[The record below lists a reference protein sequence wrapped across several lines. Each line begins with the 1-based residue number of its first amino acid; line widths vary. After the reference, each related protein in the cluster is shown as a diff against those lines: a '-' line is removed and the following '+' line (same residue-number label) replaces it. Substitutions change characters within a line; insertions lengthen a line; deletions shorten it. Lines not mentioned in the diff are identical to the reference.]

1 MFRKILVAYDGSAGA
16 KRALEVAVDVA
27 QKYNAELWALSVE
40 EHLPKFAAT
49 VGEVVEEKE
58 YENHFF
64 AQVQAEAVALARS
77 KGIDLKTEILPGHA
91 AEAVVRFAREHSFDL
106 IVLSHIGHS
115 ALWGTLLGG
124 TSERI
129 SHHASCSVMI
139 VR

>member
-1 MFRKILVAYDGSAGA
+1 MFRKILVAYDGSTGS

-27 QKYNAELWALSVE
+27 QKYHAELWALSVE
-40 EHLPKFAAT
+40 EHLPRFAAT

-58 YENHFF
+58 FENHFF
-64 AQVQAEAVALARS
+64 AEVQVEAVAFAGN
-77 KGIDLKTEILPGHA
+77 KGVDVKTEILPGHA
-91 AEAVVRFAREHSFDL
+91 AETVVRFAREHSFDL

-115 ALWGTLLGG
+115 ALWGALLGG

-129 SHHASCSVMI
+129 SHHAHCTVMI